1 MRIER
6 ANVFWAPRG
15 IQKGLKN
22 RWLLSSLPSVPV
34 TWFGPISNMV
44 ENDIP
49 VGTLKEQT
57 GFCPAQIP
65 IEGILWH
72 LFSSASFQQV
82 ESKAYFRVED
92 YIPASLIE
100 RMTALRVQVEV
111 SELHRLSPALW
122 GEDAELEFLRVR
134 PLDS

>member
-15 IQKGLKN
+15 RQKGLKN

-34 TWFGPISNMV
+34 IWFGPISNMV

-65 IEGILWH
+65 IEGVLVAP
-72 LFSSASFQQV
+72 LFFCI
-82 ESKAYFRVED
+82 F
-92 YIPASLIE
+92 PAGRE
-100 RMTALRVQVEV
+100 
-111 SELHRLSPALW
+111 
-122 GEDAELEFLRVR
+122 
-134 PLDS
+134 